1 MSINIVGRVS
11 DTGVEMRDGCQREG
25 EAGELRC
32 LCGSLLARLVPE
44 GVELKCRRCHRTR
57 VVPLERPPG
66 DGSATGAHG

>member
-1 MSINIVGRVS
+1 MSINIVRRVS
-11 DTGVEMRDGCQREG
+11 DSGAVMSDGCQQG
-25 EAGELRC
+25 GGADELRC

-66 DGSATGAHG
+66 GGSAPNTGG